1 MIKRHGSQ
9 SPRLRAA
16 GVPLARRSYILLET
30 VIATG
35 LLIAGLAVIGVQ
47 IQDAGTS
54 IRKME
59 RRTRAMLLAERNF
72 AYMDLGLVE
81 LDSVDEVQEG
91 DFGPRDPDWG
101 WRLTTELTA
110 VDGMFRLKL
119 EILHHIRED
128 DYQEDDFP
136 YDDAEREFTAYAFRP
151 APQALD
157 LAADYGLTEEELIDV
172 SERLAE
178 AGLQGFDVTAF
189 DPAMLAKLEMEEL
202 IKSLPI
208 LLDALGLQLGD
219 LEDLLPP
226 EILREL
232 EDAGLLDGEGESGDG
247 REGGS

>member
-1 MIKRHGSQ
+1 
-9 SPRLRAA
+9 
-16 GVPLARRSYILLET
+16 
-30 VIATG
+30 
-35 LLIAGLAVIGVQ
+35 
-47 IQDAGTS
+47 
-54 IRKME
+54 
-59 RRTRAMLLAERNF
+59 
-72 AYMDLGLVE
+72 MDLGLVE

-91 DFGPRDPDWG
+91 DFGPREPDWG

-172 SERLAE
+172 SERLAQ

-232 EDAGLLDGEGESGDG
+232 EDAGLLEGDGESGDG
-247 REGGS
+247 GEGGS